1 MKYDVFISHAS
12 EDREIAQELCNY
24 LEPEIKCWIAP
35 RNVTGLYARSII
47 NGIKE
52 SQLMVLVFSE
62 HANESPHV
70 ENEVDNAF
78 NEGKVIIPFRIED
91 KQMSDVL
98 LYYLRKS
105 HYVDAFPDAVSAL
118 GDLKNQIINN
128 LPRLR
133 KELDLDDALK
143 SIASIKSY
151 DLDKLKKMFGM
162 APPTPIDDSDADDG
176 NTVPPA
182 TGSRYDMLQNE
193 AGEILIL
200 INYQKT
206 EPDGPRIVYDGGEK
220 ALLYRS
226 RESALFLENIS
237 LEARVPLS
245 QVEEVL
251 VAEVKD
257 DDVAREYKVPM
268 RIIRKLDFFG

>member
-1 MKYDVFISHAS
+1 
-12 EDREIAQELCNY
+12 
-24 LEPEIKCWIAP
+24 
-35 RNVTGLYARSII
+35 
-47 NGIKE
+47 
-52 SQLMVLVFSE
+52 
-62 HANESPHV
+62 
-70 ENEVDNAF
+70 
-78 NEGKVIIPFRIED
+78 
-91 KQMSDVL
+91 
-98 LYYLRKS
+98 
-105 HYVDAFPDAVSAL
+105 
-118 GDLKNQIINN
+118 
-128 LPRLR
+128 
-133 KELDLDDALK
+133 
-143 SIASIKSY
+143 
-151 DLDKLKKMFGM
+151 MFGM

>member
-1 MKYDVFISHAS
+1 MKFDVFISHAS
-12 EDREIAQELCNY
+12 QDKEIAQELCNY

-105 HYVDAFPDAVSAL
+105 HYVDGFPDAVSAF
-118 GDLKNQIINN
+118 GELKNQIINN

-162 APPTPIDDSDADDG
+162 APPTLIDDSETADV
-176 NTVPPA
+176 NAEPPA
-182 TGSRYDMLQNE
+182 SGTRYDMLQNE

-206 EPDGPRIVYDGGEK
+206 EPDRPRIVYDGGEK
-220 ALLYRS
+220 ALFYRS
-226 RESALFLENIS
+226 RESAFMLNNIN

-245 QVEEVL
+245 QVEAVL
-251 VAEVKD
+251 VVEIQD
-257 DDVAREYKVPM
+257 DDTAREYYVPM
-268 RIIRKLDFFG
+268 RLVRNLDALG